1 MAARSSAVV
10 PAPRQDIA
18 LPRYEEM
25 CRAIAE
31 AYQTDEVKE
40 IRDKAMALEAYFRQ
54 AKNTEAERRA
64 CEIRL
69 RAERKAGELSSQL
82 ERAQGRRTDIETSSN
97 AETKSY
103 EQQLADAGISRQQA
117 HRWQQLAQVPDDQ
130 FEAALAAPK
139 KPTTTGILAEAKP
152 KQEPMNP
159 RALWL
164 WGRLRDF
171 EREGLLHEAP
181 AEVLHHMTDAMQAD
195 VRRLAP
201 LVADWLGSID

>member
-1 MAARSSAVV
+1 MAARSTAAV
-10 PAPRQDIA
+10 PTSRQDVS
-18 LPRYEEM
+18 LPRYDDM

-31 AYQTDEVKE
+31 AYATDEVKE

-69 RAERKAGELSSQL
+69 RAERKAGALLSEMEKL
-82 ERAQGRRTDIETSSN
+82 KGRPEKASTATTLSDLGVSRDQSS
-97 AETKSY
+97 K
-103 EQQLADAGISRQQA
+103 
-117 HRWQQLAQVPDDQ
+117 WQQLAQVPDEE

-139 KPTTTGILAEAKP
+139 KPTTTGILAQAKP

-159 RALWL
+159 QALWL

-171 EREGLLHEAP
+171 EREGLLHELPDA
-181 AEVLHHMTDAMQAD
+181 VLHHMTDAMQAD

>member
-1 MAARSSAVV
+1 MAARGSVV
-10 PAPRQDIA
+10 ATTSRQDVT

-31 AYQTDEVKE
+31 AYETDEVKG

-69 RAERKAGELSSQL
+69 RAERKAGALLSEMEKSKG
-82 ERAQGRRTDIETSSN
+82 GRPQKTPDNPVGSSEYRDAVRSTGIN
-97 AETKSY
+97 EKTAE
-103 EQQLADAGISRQQA
+103 
-117 HRWQQLAQVPDDQ
+117 RWQQLAQVPDHE

-152 KQEPMNP
+152 KQEPMNAQ
-159 RALWL
+159 ALWL

-171 EREGLLHEAP
+171 ERDGLLHETP
-181 AEVLHHMTDAMQAD
+181 DEVLHHMTDAMQAD

-201 LVADWLGSID
+201 LVAEWLGSID